1 MPFIFHDQ
9 TVAVITVGVTFE
21 PIVVTNFRPQQKHN
35 HRGYA
40 SQKIVFECFEIIS
53 SLEVLPG
60 PFAVAFMRE
69 GLFGML
75 LHYLDE
81 SLTLLFC

>member
-21 PIVVTNFRPQQKHN
+21 PLWSRIFVR
-35 HRGYA
+35 RGYA
-40 SQKIVFECFEIIS
+40 NQKIVFECFEIIS